1 MKKTNKKGF
10 TLVELLAVIVILGVL
25 LMIAVPAI
33 QNVIKKSKKDAFEKA
48 AMLAAENVETMASS
62 EVLSGK
68 LNAKC
73 YVPMT
78 EIEFERGDWGK
89 NLEGYVEVET
99 TGKATI
105 YISNSKDIPNLIK
118 TFFLITEIIL
128 TKSLKV
134 PSPLFIKK
142 FACKS
147 EIDIPPTIKFCGI
160 DSFINFHAELFSGF
174 LNVDPHVIILG

>member
-33 QNVIKKSKKDAFEKA
+33 QNVIKKSKKNAFESA
-48 AMLAAENVETMASS
+48 AKLAVENVETMASS

-73 YVPMT
+73 YVPIT
-78 EIEFERGDWGK
+78 EIELERGDWGK
-89 NLEGYVEVET
+89 NPHGYVEVET

-105 YISNSKDIPNLIK
+105 YISNSNYSGSGNADAF
-118 TFFLITEIIL
+118 TFDSPATA
-128 TKSLKV
+128 KGDK
-134 PSPLFIKK
+134 PSGTTIS
-142 FACKS
+142 ACTWWEK
-147 EIDIPPTIKFCGI
+147 
-160 DSFINFHAELFSGF
+160 
-174 LNVDPHVIILG
+174 

>member
-73 YVPMT
+73 YVPIT
-78 EIEFERGDWGK
+78 EIELERGDWGK
-89 NLEGYVEVET
+89 NPEGYVEVET

-105 YISNSKDIPNLIK
+105 YISNSNYSGSGTAK
-118 TFFLITEIIL
+118 TFTFDSSATA
-128 TKSLKV
+128 KGNK
-134 PSPLFIKK
+134 PSGTTIS
-142 FACKS
+142 ACTWWEK
-147 EIDIPPTIKFCGI
+147 
-160 DSFINFHAELFSGF
+160 
-174 LNVDPHVIILG
+174 